1 MKDIR
6 SILPHRFPF
15 LLIDEIVEVEEGR
28 RTVGV
33 KLVSQHDCEG
43 SPDGAFPRGFILEAM
58 AQMSGATLHSESRSN
73 GLGMLAGIDNGR
85 FYQDVFAGDRLT
97 LTIDITRNKGTIVKG
112 RGMAAIDSRIVCEAD
127 LLFAF
132 QSIT

>member
-15 LLIDEIVEVEEGR
+15 LLVDEIVEVIEGTR
-28 RTVGV
+28 AVGV
-33 KLVSQHDCEG
+33 KLISQHDCEG
-43 SPDGAFPRGFILEAM
+43 SPEGSLPRGFILEAM
-58 AQMSGATLHSESRSN
+58 AQMSGAALHSEKRST

-97 LTIDITRNKGTIVKG
+97 LTIDITRNKGRIVKG
-112 RGMAAIDSRIVCEAD
+112 RGTAAIDSRIVCEAD

>member
-15 LLIDEIVEVEEGR
+15 LLIDEIVDVTEGAR
-28 RTVGV
+28 AVGV
-33 KLVSQHDCEG
+33 KLISQHDCEG
-43 SPDGAFPRGFILEAM
+43 SPDGAMPRGLILEAM
-58 AQMSGATLHSESRSN
+58 AQMSGAALHSESRST

-85 FYQDVFAGDRLT
+85 FYHDVFSGDRLS
-97 LTIDITRNKGTIVKG
+97 LTIDITRNKGKIVKG
-112 RGMAAIDSRIVCEAD
+112 RGTAAIDSRIVCEAD

-132 QSIT
+132 QSMT